1 MDRTPPSHVEINLEW
16 DDFVWKDPEGGL
28 VYLHGVLP
36 TVVYPNSLRPRIK
49 WSGLGLMV
57 SEEEIE
63 LWEHEEELEK
73 KSPGINFTGA
83 ISQGGDF
90 SRLLGGLSL
99 LENIQTCKFPDP
111 EPRRLLIAAQS
122 EAGSGSR
129 PIFFVEPDDEEW
141 TEWVESCAD
150 EMTRP
155 LRLLGSVFGGRAWK
169 KELVRA
175 MKNARPPRL
184 EKNEDKARGL
194 AEASSLSAAWWW
206 RSEASFTDELRNQ
219 RDARLVAR
227 LRGALSVLR
236 EGQVDVDIPPVLLVP
251 VMQAWMPSIHNAL
264 LDEPK
269 PESME

>member
-1 MDRTPPSHVEINLEW
+1 MIDSVALEW
-16 DDFVWKDPEGGL
+16 SPIDWDDPDGGTIRL
-28 VYLHGVLP
+28 WPTLP
-36 TVVYPNSLRPRIK
+36 TVVYPDSLRRIVGR
-49 WSGLGLMV
+49 WNGLAFLLPTDEPDV
-57 SEEEIE
+57 WDEQAVEE
-63 LWEHEEELEK
+63 K
-73 KSPGINFTGA
+73 ASPGINRDGIAAGGGILGRMMEGMSA
-83 ISQGGDF
+83 IEG
-90 SRLLGGLSL
+90 
-99 LENIQTCKFPDP
+99 IQVGRFPDP

-251 VMQAWMPSIHNAL
+251 VMQAWMQSIHNAL